1 MILEGYLGEIVG
13 SCYPE
18 DTLVGKEMLANYRH
32 TVVARRVAPQEIR
45 YQFAGFA
52 VEVAEGSSIRN
63 NPQSLVFILGD
74 EETVGGG
81 AVHRILLVGK
91 QPLLG

>member
-1 MILEGYLGEIVG
+1 MALEGYLGKVVG
-13 SCYPE
+13 ACYPE
-18 DTLVGKEMLANYRH
+18 DSLVGEEMLSDFRH

-52 VEVAEGSSIRN
+52 VEVAEGSSIWN
-63 NPQSLVFILGD
+63 NPQGLVLVLSDKEF
-74 EETVGGG
+74 VGCR
-81 AVHRILLVGK
+81 AIHWILLVGK